1 MSKTKFVLCTLPER
15 LVLPLINGQEFSGY
29 QFTFRSSIRETIAI
43 EDSSLKF
50 QILWVG
56 LNEKLT
62 GELLGNLPDLETVMT
77 STTGTSHLDVEA
89 LNTRGL
95 TLLSLK
101 NKTHEL
107 TGVTPTP
114 ELAWGLFIA
123 SHRKILVADRLKHR
137 TLSYRNLYFT
147 SQISSLIIGIIG
159 FGRVGQK
166 ISNYA
171 ESFGASTYYYDPE
184 VVFESP
190 RTKKTSLEWLVQNC
204 DALFICASKE
214 SNDPILD
221 RELVFRLKEKATLI
235 NTSRGSLVDEKAILE
250 ALKLGKIGGYATD
263 VLQLEEILTHSSIT
277 EEDIALAVSQG
288 LNLIVT
294 PHIGGAS
301 EQALLTVNRL
311 MLDQLLN
318 RVT

>member
-62 GELLGNLPDLETVMT
+62 AELFGNLPELETVMT
-77 STTGTSHLDVEA
+77 STTGTSHIDVEA

-123 SHRKILVADRLKHR
+123 SHRKILVADRLKHH
-137 TLSYRNLYFT
+137 TLRYRNAGFT
-147 SQISSLIIGIIG
+147 SQISSLKIGIIG

-171 ESFGASTYYYDPE
+171 ESFGASTYYYDPK

-190 RTKKTSLEWLVQNC
+190 RTERTSLEWLVQNC

-214 SNDPILD
+214 SNNPILD
-221 RELVFRLKEKATLI
+221 RELVFRIKDKATLI

-277 EEDIALAVSQG
+277 EEDISLAVSQG